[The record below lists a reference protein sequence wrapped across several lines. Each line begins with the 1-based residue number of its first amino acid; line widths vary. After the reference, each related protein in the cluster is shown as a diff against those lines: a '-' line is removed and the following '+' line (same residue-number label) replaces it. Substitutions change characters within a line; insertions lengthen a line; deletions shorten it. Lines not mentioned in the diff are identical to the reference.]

1 LDLWFKSYEVFKI
14 SAQNGACCQPLSM
27 QHNLPK
33 TTQNCPKFAKICPK
47 IKLWNSTKNRDFSIF
62 QKYKFLRVEEAL
74 EHVFT
79 VRIFNP
85 RIFYMLFLL
94 SRNGLRMWIS
104 AYPLAEN
111 DFFLNV
117 PHLLWVWDFEDM
129 YLTHL
134 ETRIWRGTFHIYFK
148 KWFFWPSKLCCPLWA
163 QGKKTFLSTLNVM
176 ILQTV
181 RNECVRFG
189 GHVDIEVRYK
199 ILWLDVLK
207 ETQILHNLSCFE

>member
-1 LDLWFKSYEVFKI
+1 MVAFQWDATRNIRTYGSNVMRFLRFQPKLGHAVSH
-14 SAQNGACCQPLSM
+14 CQCS
-27 QHNLPK
+27 
-33 TTQNCPKFAKICPK
+33 KICPK
-47 IKLWNSTKNRDFSIF
+47 MKLWNSAKNRDFSIF
-62 QKYKFLRVEEAL
+62 IKTKFVRVEEAL
-74 EHVFT
+74 EHLST

-85 RIFYMLFLL
+85 RIFHMLFLL
-94 SRNGLRMWIS
+94 PKNGLCMWIS

-163 QGKKTFLSTLNVM
+163 LGENFFVNFERYDLANGKEWV
-176 ILQTV
+176 
-181 RNECVRFG
+181 C
-189 GHVDIEVRYK
+189 K
-199 ILWLDVLK
+199 IWW
-207 ETQILHNLSCFE
+207 TCRHRS